1 MSQIELKASDGH
13 TLGGYEANPTGKPRG
28 GIVVVQEIFGVNS
41 HIRSICDRFAA
52 EGYVAI
58 APAIFD
64 RFERDFETGYTP
76 ENVELAKALIAKFD
90 MGKCLLD
97 VAAAREAVGSAGK
110 IGIVGFC
117 LGGSVAFA
125 TATRLDGFSAATC
138 FYGGMAQKFAGEKAR
153 CPVQFHFGADDAS
166 IPPENYLE
174 VKAKQP
180 GAEFYV
186 YENAGHGFHCDARG
200 SYTQAASALAWQRTL
215 DFFARR
221 VAAGP
226 GV

>member
-1 MSQIELKASDGH
+1 MILKASDGH
-13 TLGGYEANPTGKPRG
+13 TLGAYEAKPSSAPRG

-41 HIRSICDRFAA
+41 HIRSICDRLAA
-52 EGYVAI
+52 EGYVAV
-58 APAIFD
+58 APAVFD
-64 RFERDFETGYTP
+64 RFERDFETGYSP
-76 ENVELAKALIAKFD
+76 ENVELAKGLIPKFD

-97 VAAAREAVGSAGK
+97 VAAAREAIGSAGK

-125 TATRLDGFSAATC
+125 SATRLDGISAASS

-174 VKAKQP
+174 VKEKQP
-180 GAEFYV
+180 DAEFYV
-186 YENAGHGFHCDARG
+186 YENAGHGFHCDARA
-200 SYTQAASALAWQRTL
+200 SYAPAASALAWQRTL
-215 DFFARR
+215 DFFARH
-221 VAAGP
+221 VALGP
-226 GV
+226 GL